1 MTSPTEQ
8 PERAGVPAPS
18 IERNH
23 DMSEDFIELT
33 EDEFHDRYTLRLNHF
48 DPSAGWNIDETG
60 GCLFEIYGEEFAF
73 VSQQDPLTVWTLV
86 DGTNGDMYLESGLHF
101 VNRVGYLLSTI
112 PFPENVIIQVHIPM
126 TIDDEPHSVPSE

>member
-1 MTSPTEQ
+1 
-8 PERAGVPAPS
+8 
-18 IERNH
+18 
-23 DMSEDFIELT
+23 MSEDFIELT

-48 DPSAGWNIDETG
+48 DPSAGWNIDEAG
-60 GCLFEIYGEEFAF
+60 GCLFEINGEEFAF

-112 PFPENVIIQVHIPM
+112 PAPDHVLIQVHIPM
-126 TIDDEPHSVPSE
+126 AMDDELDLSEPS